1 MEQVNENGLLSEDV
15 SSDSEYLSRK
25 EEEIPIWKKPILT
38 VVEAAKYFQIGEK
51 TIRRITRE
59 YKDEDF
65 VLWMDSAVFVRRE
78 PFEAFLNTK
87 NEV

>member
-1 MEQVNENGLLSEDV
+1 MEQTEISELLSEDI
-15 SSDSEYLSRK
+15 SPDSEFRARQKK
-25 EEEIPIWKKPILT
+25 EISIWEKSILT

-59 YKDEDF
+59 YKDEEF
-65 VLWMDSAVFVRRE
+65 ILWMDSAVFIRRE
-78 PFEAFLNTK
+78 PFEAFLDTK